1 MNPKLFLSYSWSSE
15 EHEAWV
21 LELATQLRESGV
33 DVIVDKWDLKEGHD
47 AHAFM
52 ERMVTDPDI
61 RKVALICDRV
71 YAEKADGRLGGVG
84 TETQILTP
92 EIYAKA
98 DQSKFVAVIA
108 EQDENGNPYRPA
120 YYRSRVHID
129 LSDADAYGKG
139 FEQLLRWTYDKP
151 LHVKPELGS
160 APAFLEGTPGP
171 SLRTSALYQRAM
183 NAVRN
188 NKDYADGAVTEYFDT
203 FTENLEEFRISPD
216 GRFGY
221 DDEIVNSIEQFL
233 PFRNEAVELVLALAR
248 YRNRPGLGAA
258 LHRFI
263 EQSLTYQYRPADK
276 AGWQEFHASNYDF
289 IVHELFLH
297 IVASLLKY
305 ECLDVTAYL
314 FNSRYYVPTRDRDD
328 PMVAFQ
334 EIRQY
339 IEAFEHRKNRLK
351 SNRLSIRADMLIDRC
366 QGIGIS
372 QAQLMQADFV
382 VFIRA
387 AIEAGYDD
395 YKQWWPETLLYT
407 FRQRGPFEI
416 FARAETQQAFRR
428 LQPLLGLEGHSI
440 EEAKERIAS
449 YFQLVQERKLELPR
463 WEMTSFDPAELMN
476 FNKLGTR

>member
-1 MNPKLFLSYSWSSE
+1 VEWEQRRILSS
-15 EHEAWV
+15 
-21 LELATQLRESGV
+21 
-33 DVIVDKWDLKEGHD
+33 
-47 AHAFM
+47 
-52 ERMVTDPDI
+52 
-61 RKVALICDRV
+61 
-71 YAEKADGRLGGVG
+71 
-84 TETQILTP
+84 

-108 EQDENGNPYRPA
+108 ERDENGNPYQPA

-129 LSDADAYGKG
+129 LSDADAHGKG
-139 FEQLLRWTYDKP
+139 FEQLLRWIYDKP
-151 LHVKPELGS
+151 LYVKPELGS
-160 APAFLEGTPGP
+160 APAFLEGSPAP
-171 SLRTSALYQRAM
+171 SLRTSALYQRAI

-188 NKDYADGAVTEYFDT
+188 SKDYADGAVTEYFDT
-203 FTENLEEFRISPD
+203 FTENLEAFRISPD
-216 GRFGY
+216 GQPGY

-248 YRNRPGLGAA
+248 YRNRPGLGAT

-263 EQSLTYQYRPADK
+263 QQSLTYQYRPADN
-276 AGWQEFHASNYDF
+276 AGWQEFHTSNYDF
-289 IVHELFLH
+289 VVHELFLH

-305 ECLDVTAYL
+305 ECLDATAYL
-314 FNSRYYVPTRDRDD
+314 FDNRYYVPNRDRND
-328 PMVAFQ
+328 PMVAYQ

-339 IEAFEHRKNRLK
+339 IEAFEHRKKRLE
-351 SNRLSIRADMLIDRC
+351 SNRLSIRADMLIERC
-366 QGIGIS
+366 QGIGVS

-387 AIEAGYDD
+387 AIEARDD
-395 YKQWWPETLLYT
+395 RYRQWWPETLLYT

-449 YFQLVQERKLELPR
+449 YFKLVQEGTLRLPR
-463 WEMTSFDPAELMN
+463 WEVNSFDPAELMN